1 MRHHPTRGSSP
12 DPGCWDRFVSSES
25 AAGPGVPWRLGI
37 GRPGPAGRLS
47 PQQGGKFSVT
57 LPNSSEGQLRET
69 PRAGGP
75 GEKED
80 VDHQL
85 SPPGEGQCAGRGSRP
100 RCIFFFLLGGNL
112 VALSVIPVSGTSV
125 FLNTSHGGRKQW
137 PPLLLSLVPN
147 WKGRDGV
154 GGSIKTSKWSRS
166 SSPKPARQSRSLSA
180 PC

>member
-69 PRAGGP
+69 PRAGGL
-75 GEKED
+75 GERED

-100 RCIFFFLLGGNL
+100 RCIFFFFTGWE
-112 VALSVIPVSGTSV
+112 LSSSV
-125 FLNTSHGGRKQW
+125 GDPCQW
-137 PPLLLSLVPN
+137 DLSLPQYLPRG
-147 WKGRDGV
+147 KEAMA
-154 GGSIKTSKWSRS
+154 TSAAELGAQLEGQGWSRWLHQNI
-166 SSPKPARQSRSLSA
+166 KMEQELQS
-180 PC
+180 

>member
-1 MRHHPTRGSSP
+1 MPEDGEFGQGQARVPSSALRNLSFPLIVPLVSSALFRQHEASP

-69 PRAGGP
+69 PRAGGL
-75 GEKED
+75 GERED

-100 RCIFFFLLGGNL
+100 RCIFFFYW
-112 VALSVIPVSGTSV
+112 VGT
-125 FLNTSHGGRKQW
+125 
-137 PPLLLSLVPN
+137 
-147 WKGRDGV
+147 
-154 GGSIKTSKWSRS
+154 
-166 SSPKPARQSRSLSA
+166 
-180 PC
+180 